1 MDLFNTFPDTIPP
14 SSRLYQT
21 QHSKA
26 FHRNWCAKGIAIA
39 LLAMSSANAST
50 TSLASPPTFEAPRAV
65 NTQPQ
70 APYLPAVTS
79 RWPDSRI
86 DIPANDALEV
96 ITSGVEYFHK
106 FLTKKRATDLY
117 LDKIAG
123 SISSITPFNNLSP
136 ALGINAID
144 DLITEENIYNNID
157 IIIHSIIPVYA
168 IDSSAR
174 PKPIDS
180 SSDEDINQDETT
192 EVAVNTPPQ
201 HAEVVPNDVIHP
213 VVISPNTSF
222 TGSLDIMS
230 PINLNNNLWTM
241 DDESIIKSLS
251 LSNNS
256 KIVMLPSSKLGG
268 YIFYMNEYLSDN
280 SQNEIHFHTQIGNNE
295 YPGGYLWINGDS
307 AGTTFVTIH
316 NHRVNGSI
324 NKHAQDIELI
334 EISGDV
340 KGNFIQRG
348 RVVYGAYDYRLLRDG
363 PTGKTWYLTN
373 KVSLDPSSANST
385 ARVYRPEAAGYISNQ
400 IAANKLFI
408 SNIHDR
414 FNQTEYVDPLSG
426 QRMTTHMWMKTSA
439 GIHHFKDS
447 SGQLASKSTY
457 SSIQLGDIL
466 NQWSTNDNDV
476 GYFGITGG
484 YGKANANSESN
495 ITGYRARSNTHGYN
509 LGLYTTW
516 FADRY
521 TKLGAYIDI
530 QGQYSWFKNSVETQ
544 GEANE
549 SYKSKGF
556 TTSVETGFK
565 HQLIGLEQFGLFIQ
579 PKAQAAWL
587 GIKTKN
593 HVDAYGT
600 LISPKDKHH
609 WMTNVGL
616 RSYMLINSGALS
628 EKRTL
633 SVKPYLETN
642 WIHNSKAAG
651 IIMDNAKI
659 DRSGGKHIAEV
670 KLGIESLFNKNLNI
684 WGNLGHQMGKQ
695 GYSDTNAGL
704 GVKYLF

>member
-1 MDLFNTFPDTIPP
+1 MDLFSALPYTIPP

-26 FHRNWCAKGIAIA
+26 FHRNWCARGIAIA

-50 TSLASPPTFEAPRAV
+50 TSWASLPTFEPPSALSI
-65 NTQPQ
+65 QPQ
-70 APYLPAVTS
+70 AVYLSAATPHWPTATP
-79 RWPDSRI
+79 RWPAAAPRWPASRI
-86 DIPANDALEV
+86 DTPVNDVVEI
-96 ITSGVEYFHK
+96 ITSGVEHIHE
-106 FLTKKRATDLY
+106 FLIKEFNNELY
-117 LDKIAG
+117 LQFKIAG
-123 SISSITPFNNLSP
+123 ALSSITPLNHLSP
-136 ALGINAID
+136 ALGINVTD
-144 DLITEENIYNNID
+144 DLITEENIYNHIN
-157 IIIHSIIPVYA
+157 
-168 IDSSAR
+168 SSASS
-174 PKPIDS
+174 KSIDA
-180 SSDEDINQDETT
+180 SSDEDMNQNKTT

-201 HAEVVPNDVIHP
+201 HVDVVPNDVIHP
-213 VVISPNTSF
+213 VVINP
-222 TGSLDIMS
+222 
-230 PINLNNNLWTM
+230 NLNNDIWTI
-241 DDESIIKSLS
+241 DDESIIESLS

-256 KIVMLPSSKLGG
+256 KIVILPSSELGS
-268 YIFYMNEYLSDN
+268 YIFYMNQYQSDN

-295 YPGGYLWINGDS
+295 YPGGYLWINSDS

-316 NHRVNGSI
+316 NHRVNESI
-324 NKHAQDIELI
+324 NKHDQDIQLI
-334 EISGDV
+334 EVSGEI

-348 RVVYGAYDYRLLRDG
+348 RVISGAYDYRLLRDG
-363 PTGKTWYLTN
+363 PAGKSWYLTN
-373 KVSLDPSSANST
+373 KVSLDPKVANST
-385 ARVYRPEAAGYISNQ
+385 ARVYRPEAAGYIANQ

-408 SNIHDR
+408 SDIHDR
-414 FNQTEYVDPLSG
+414 FNQTDYVDPLSG
-426 QRMTTHMWMKTSA
+426 QKMTPPMWMKTSA
-439 GIHHFKDS
+439 GIHRFKDS

-495 ITGYRARSNTHGYN
+495 ITGYRAHSNTHGYN

-516 FADRY
+516 FADRS

-530 QGQYSWFKNSVETQ
+530 LGQYSWFKNSVETQ
-544 GEANE
+544 GEGNE

-556 TTSVETGFK
+556 TTSIETGFK
-565 HQLIGLEQFGLFIQ
+565 HPLIDQEQFGLFIQ
-579 PKAQAAWL
+579 PKAQAVWQ
-587 GIKTKN
+587 GIKAKN

-600 LISPKDKHH
+600 LISPKDNHH

-616 RSYMLINSGALS
+616 RSYMQINSGTLS

-670 KLGIESLFNKNLNI
+670 KLGIEGIFNKDLNI

-704 GVKYLF
+704 GMKYQF